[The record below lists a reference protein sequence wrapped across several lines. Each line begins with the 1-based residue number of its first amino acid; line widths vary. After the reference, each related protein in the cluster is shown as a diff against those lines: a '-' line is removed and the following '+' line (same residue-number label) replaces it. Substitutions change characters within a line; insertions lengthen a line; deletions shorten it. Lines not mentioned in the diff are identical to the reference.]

1 MNIIYQDSTNSA
13 TMEDWADTTEKLNI
27 NSFIDLADE
36 TNIYTAASNLPLLF
50 TGCSCNISLIR

>member
-36 TNIYTAASNLPLLF
+36 TNIYTKTDFEHDLQKS
-50 TGCSCNISLIR
+50 CSPK